1 MQGCEQMKIKLKK
14 IILCFLITVI
24 NILIIGER
32 IYAQDIN
39 LNAKTYFNGKVK
51 VGCINPIEITVESLG
66 KDLNGKL
73 CLYIEDEKYEHNIN
87 ISSNNIK
94 SYTFSVPIKKTIKSI
109 KISIMEMDKILA
121 EKQIPIEICDNKTL
135 FLGILSDNVNNYNLL
150 KNININ
156 PIDIKNVEIIDLKNK
171 NLSLEYMQN
180 LNLIVIDDFN
190 SQGLT
195 NEQQENLDKWLN
207 VGGIVFIG
215 KYKYGY
221 KNLSGVFEKINE
233 TIAVGKGAIVPI
245 GFDLTDKK
253 NILQFNK
260 VIMKNMNK
268 DFLYKLTQNINFKD
282 EGIKSEKLKNSAN
295 NMLKININIIYFLIS
310 VLFIYIIIFLILIFS
325 KRSKAYLWGATIL
338 GFSLIVFVVYFI
350 ADIGKEKITSA
361 SLNRYSGHICT
372 TNSLLNV
379 YPYKKD
385 LSISLKDSLV
395 MCQQGTG
402 KYSLN
407 PIEKKITYNP
417 TLETN
422 YLYNISMNNM
432 EKKIENK
439 LVLDKNQI
447 KGDIVNQLPYKL
459 KDCFLIVGDTVVKIG
474 DLDSKEKIKLEY
486 TLDHN
491 LKDNGDY
498 EYLNNIEKMISD
510 KYGKEFLKYYF
521 NLNDIDELNC
531 KLIGFSKTKLNADVN
546 GKMRKL
552 NDMDME
558 VLPVNIEFSKNEIN
572 ISHGIV
578 QPIVEKQFGDKEG
591 NIREYTFK
599 KDEYIKMYYLIP
611 KNINAKKINLSN
623 TFGEGKFS
631 IQIFNYS
638 LNKWENLNSLVISNL
653 QHINE
658 NKLLCLR
665 IKGEGRL
672 IIPELSLQGT
682 LN

>member
-121 EKQIPIEICDNKTL
+121 EKQIPIQICDNKTL

-233 TIAVGKGAIVPI
+233 TIAVGKE
-245 GFDLTDKK
+245 L
-253 NILQFNK
+253 
-260 VIMKNMNK
+260 
-268 DFLYKLTQNINFKD
+268 LYL
-282 EGIKSEKLKNSAN
+282 
-295 NMLKININIIYFLIS
+295 
-310 VLFIYIIIFLILIFS
+310 
-325 KRSKAYLWGATIL
+325 
-338 GFSLIVFVVYFI
+338 
-350 ADIGKEKITSA
+350 
-361 SLNRYSGHICT
+361 
-372 TNSLLNV
+372 
-379 YPYKKD
+379 
-385 LSISLKDSLV
+385 
-395 MCQQGTG
+395 
-402 KYSLN
+402 
-407 PIEKKITYNP
+407 
-417 TLETN
+417 
-422 YLYNISMNNM
+422 
-432 EKKIENK
+432 
-439 LVLDKNQI
+439 
-447 KGDIVNQLPYKL
+447 
-459 KDCFLIVGDTVVKIG
+459 
-474 DLDSKEKIKLEY
+474 
-486 TLDHN
+486 
-491 LKDNGDY
+491 
-498 EYLNNIEKMISD
+498 
-510 KYGKEFLKYYF
+510 
-521 NLNDIDELNC
+521 
-531 KLIGFSKTKLNADVN
+531 
-546 GKMRKL
+546 
-552 NDMDME
+552 
-558 VLPVNIEFSKNEIN
+558 
-572 ISHGIV
+572 
-578 QPIVEKQFGDKEG
+578 
-591 NIREYTFK
+591 
-599 KDEYIKMYYLIP
+599 
-611 KNINAKKINLSN
+611 
-623 TFGEGKFS
+623 
-631 IQIFNYS
+631 
-638 LNKWENLNSLVISNL
+638 
-653 QHINE
+653 
-658 NKLLCLR
+658 
-665 IKGEGRL
+665 
-672 IIPELSLQGT
+672 
-682 LN
+682 